1 MGQTP
6 AGPDEPAEAGRAP
19 TLDSDPGELGELAE
33 VATDLAPGVLVGEYR
48 IVARLGAGGMGTVY
62 GAVHPIIGKRV
73 AIKVLNQQFTHQP
86 VTVDRFLREARAVN
100 QIGHPNIVDIFAFGQ
115 LPDGRHYCVME
126 WLEGETLGDRLER
139 GMLSR
144 AEACT
149 VLDEILAALA
159 AAHAKQ
165 IVHRDLKPDNV
176 FLVRGERLRVK
187 LLDFGI
193 AKLVGTVSRSK
204 TQTGNFIGTPHYV
217 SPEQARGLAVDG
229 RADIYSLGAMA
240 FELFTGRL
248 PFEAPSVV
256 DVVSMHLHDEPP
268 DLASL
273 APVPAELDA
282 LVMSMLAKSP
292 DERPQIEAIREIL
305 ELVYLRDVAPDG
317 TVIDTTSGQVVRISG
332 SLAAVRVTGSI
343 PVVRGSGEMAAMRG
357 SGEMAALRG
366 SGEMAALRGSGERPA
381 VAEAATAAEPAGA
394 LAPAEMSPGGAPS
407 LAPRR
412 RWLAPALAAAVVAA
426 IVAIAL
432 SRGDRATAT
441 PATPAASTTT
451 AAAAAVPA
459 VPVVP
464 AVTTTATPTPTTAS
478 VEVVLRD
485 APTAARVRIDGV
497 DVAITDGRAQATLA
511 AGPHALEVS
520 ARGHATQRR
529 TLDVVAGQAQRLE
542 LTLERARGGKSRGG
556 PARPVDDGEGVV
568 DPFGD
573 P

>member
-19 TLDSDPGELGELAE
+19 TLDSDPGVLGELAE
-33 VATDLAPGVLVGEYR
+33 VAADLAPGVLVGEYR
-48 IVARLGAGGMGTVY
+48 IAARLGAGGMGIVY

-73 AIKVLNQQFTHQP
+73 AIKVLNHQFTHQP

-144 AEACT
+144 ADACT

-159 AAHAKQ
+159 AAHAKH

-193 AKLVGTVSRSK
+193 AKLVGTASRSK

-217 SPEQARGLAVDG
+217 SPEQARGMAVDG
-229 RADIYSLGAMA
+229 RADVYSLGAMA
-240 FELFTGRL
+240 FELFAGRL

-256 DVVSMHLHDEPP
+256 DVVSMHLHDDPP

-273 APVPAELDA
+273 VPVPAELA
-282 LVMSMLAKSP
+282 TLVNSMLAKSP
-292 DERPQIEAIREIL
+292 DERPQIDSIREIL
-305 ELVYLRDVAPDG
+305 ELVYLREVAPDG

-332 SLAAVRVTGSI
+332 SLAAARVTGAM
-343 PVVRGSGEMAAMRG
+343 PAVRATGELPAVRGSGEMAAMRG
-357 SGEMAALRG
+357 SGEMAAVRA
-366 SGEMAALRGSGERPA
+366 SGEMAAVRGSGERPVLDDA
-381 VAEAATAAEPAGA
+381 ARPLVARAETLPGAAA
-394 LAPAEMSPGGAPS
+394 S

-412 RWLAPALAAAVVAA
+412 RWLVPALA
-426 IVAIAL
+426 
-432 SRGDRATAT
+432 
-441 PATPAASTTT
+441 
-451 AAAAAVPA
+451 
-459 VPVVP
+459 
-464 AVTTTATPTPTTAS
+464 
-478 VEVVLRD
+478 
-485 APTAARVRIDGV
+485 
-497 DVAITDGRAQATLA
+497 
-511 AGPHALEVS
+511 
-520 ARGHATQRR
+520 
-529 TLDVVAGQAQRLE
+529 
-542 LTLERARGGKSRGG
+542 
-556 PARPVDDGEGVV
+556 
-568 DPFGD
+568 
-573 P
+573 